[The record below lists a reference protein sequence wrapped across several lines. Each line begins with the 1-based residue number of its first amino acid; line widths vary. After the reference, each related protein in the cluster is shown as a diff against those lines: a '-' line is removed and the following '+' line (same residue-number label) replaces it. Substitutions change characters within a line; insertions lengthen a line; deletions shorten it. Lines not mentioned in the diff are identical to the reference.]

1 MATVDEV
8 LAQLSDSDDIYDDDY
23 PYQFEI
29 DNDLRV
35 ISVPSDGVV
44 LGVEHDKDINLIKFV
59 MPRYYKRQDLG
70 SFSIRIHYENAAGSM
85 GYYLVPD
92 KQVNE
97 DTIEFGWILSYDV
110 TAYQGTVNFAIKL
123 YTLVEGSDSE
133 IDQAFNT
140 TLGTANVLVGMD
152 VDSALTPSIV
162 EDTLARLQKYA
173 DAIVAQASTTLTEDV
188 TKVNTQITEAETKR
202 VSAENARIKSETER
216 VTNETDRENNEANR
230 QAFEQ
235 TRTRQE
241 SARVSAENDRASKF
255 SAYETAESS
264 RVDAEKSR
272 VFAENARVSAEKL
285 RVTAEDDRD
294 TGEELRIE
302 SETDRVTAEK
312 NRAASETA
320 RVNSETSRSDAETK
334 RVSNESSRTSAEESR
349 VSSETDRVSAETAR
363 VKSETSRTIAETKR
377 VEAESGR
384 QQNESGRVGA
394 EASRVSAET
403 GRANAESGRVDAEK
417 TRVAAE
423 STRETKTAAAIAKAE
438 TAANTANVKATLADE
453 AAARADLAASKV
465 NMPGSSLLKY
475 DSENG
480 CYDNDSIAQMFR
492 ARANGKIYGYREYK
506 SAVTQIEKIYANAGI
521 ANPVPGTIG
530 NPGTNPYAAEG
541 SIFDYYRCNCDAKD
555 DGSPVV
561 YLFKGD
567 EGYSDAHAEY
577 DTGTARCVQY
587 FRVEETDTYIDKLF
601 SDSWHVGFTPEPGAI
616 LPDGSLRPY
625 MLNASY
631 PLSQVGSQ
639 YRSTSGVKPLTMTVS
654 HNSMITQLKQTT
666 TGNAGKSF
674 ADDAYVQHMFALMF
688 GTKNSQSVF
697 AGTTNYNISVRPSVA
712 ETGVKRVIIPTST
725 ANNLIVGSGMQ
736 FGSCSNGGTDRGS
749 SDCRDIFY
757 DEQITKIEKYDDTH
771 SAVYFENVEN
781 TFNTTTTSYLQTS
794 HWWCGTCDD
803 VVGMGSPTNCKS
815 AKEPFVFQGIEMMHG
830 FYEILSDQVL
840 ANTDKTGF
848 RVYRVYDTHDTS
860 TSAPTSK
867 YVPLDVVYARD
878 ATNDGWE
885 YPMYSVADG
894 GGNVPAG
901 VFGASTTTGNCDGI
915 WLNPKTSSG
924 SREWRS
930 WGNLWSGANAGFRCV
945 DAGGWLGGTRW
956 DIGSRR
962 SFVGRKGV
970 NVTQ

>member
-8 LAQLSDSDDIYDDDY
+8 LAQLSDSDDIFDDNY

-35 ISVPSDGVV
+35 ISVPSEGVV
-44 LGVEHDKDINLIKFV
+44 LGVEHDKDVNLVKFV

-70 SFSIRIHYENAAGSM
+70 AFSIRIHYENAAGSM

-97 DTIEFGWILSYDV
+97 DTIEFGWVLSYDV
-110 TAYQGTVNFAIKL
+110 TAYQGTVSFAIKL

-152 VDSALTPSIV
+152 VDSALTPSVV

-173 DAIVAQASTTLTEDV
+173 DSIVTQASATLTEDV
-188 TKVNTQITEAETKR
+188 SKVNTQITEAEAKR
-202 VSAENARIKSETER
+202 VSAENARVKSEADR
-216 VTNETDRENNEANR
+216 VTSEADRETNEANR
-230 QAFEQ
+230 QASEQ
-235 TRTRQE
+235 IRTRQE
-241 SARVSAENDRASKF
+241 SARVSAESDRASKF

-264 RVDAEKSR
+264 RVNAEKSR
-272 VFAENARVSAEKL
+272 VSAENARVDAEEL

-294 TGEELRIE
+294 AGEELRIE
-302 SETDRVTAEK
+302 SETTRVEAEK
-312 NRAASETA
+312 KRVASETA
-320 RVNSETSRSDAETK
+320 RSNSETARSDAETE
-334 RVSNESSRTSAEESR
+334 RISNESSRTSAEESR
-349 VSSETDRVSAETAR
+349 ISAENNRASAENTR
-363 VKSETSRTIAETKR
+363 VKSETSRTTAETRR
-377 VEAESGR
+377 VEAESDR

-394 EASRVSAET
+394 EAFRVSAET
-403 GRANAESGRVDAEK
+403 ARVNAESGRVDAEK
-417 TRVAAE
+417 ARVTAE
-423 STRETKTAAAIAKAE
+423 STRESKTSAAIAKAE
-438 TAANTANVKATLADE
+438 SATNTANAKAILADE
-453 AAARADLAASKV
+453 AAARADLAAAKI

-506 SAVTQIEKIYANAGI
+506 SAVTQVDKIYANAGI

-541 SIFDYYRCNCDAKD
+541 SIFDYYRCNCDNKD

-567 EGYSDAHAEY
+567 EGYSDSHVEY
-577 DTGTARCVQY
+577 DTGIARCVQY
-587 FRVEETDTYIDKLF
+587 IRWIETDTYIDKLF
-601 SDSWHVGFTPEPGAI
+601 SDSWHVGFVPEPGAI
-616 LPDGSLRPY
+616 LPDHTLRPY

-631 PLSQVGSQ
+631 PMSQDGSR
-639 YRSTSGVKPLTMTVS
+639 YRSTSGVKPLTISVS

-674 ADDAYVQHMFALMF
+674 ADDAYIQNMFALMF

-697 AGTTNYNISVRPSVA
+697 AGTTSYNISIRPSVA

-725 ANNLIVGSGMQ
+725 ANNLVVGSGMQ
-736 FGSCSNGGTDRGS
+736 FGSCSNGGTDRES

-757 DEQITKIEKYDDTH
+757 DEQITKIEKYNDTY
-771 SAVYFENVEN
+771 SAIYFENVEN
-781 TFNTTTTSYLQTS
+781 TFDTTTTSYLQTS
-794 HWWCGTCDD
+794 HWWCGACDNI
-803 VVGMGSPTNCKS
+803 VGMGSPTNCKS
-815 AKEPFVFQGIEMMHG
+815 GKEPFVFQGIEMMHG
-830 FYEILSDQVL
+830 FYEILSDQIL
-840 ANTDKTGF
+840 ANTDRTGF

-860 TSAPTSK
+860 TSAPTAK
-867 YVPLDVVYARD
+867 YVSLDVVYARE

-894 GGNVPAG
+894 GGSVPAG
-901 VFGASTTTGNCDGI
+901 TFGASTTTGNCDGI
-915 WLNPKTSSG
+915 WLQSKTSTG

-930 WGNLWSGANAGFRCV
+930 FGGLGDGSVAGLRCV
-945 DAGGWLGGTRW
+945 SADSWLGGAW
-956 DIGSRR
+956 WNIGSRR